1 MKCLYLVQT
10 PFPFC
15 ISAKNLKFYQ
25 VMIHPIHDREIS
37 FVYIQARKRSCK
49 EQELPSLALVGVLK
63 AIVPHHVQQGQDMVA
78 Q

>member
-1 MKCLYLVQT
+1 
-10 PFPFC
+10 
-15 ISAKNLKFYQ
+15 
-25 VMIHPIHDREIS
+25 MIGKVS

-63 AIVPHHVQQGQDMVA
+63 AIVPHHVQQGQDVVA